1 MLALVK
7 TPRIEL
13 SLAGNNKGIN
23 EIIKYLQKEYQVEV
37 LVDSENIID
46 EAINVFDSELFA
58 DIKPG
63 EMVASYRL
71 KHGLTQKELAE
82 KSGIT
87 QTNIS
92 AYESGKRNLT
102 RKAAEK
108 LATALGENADKFFM
122 IKK

>member
-1 MLALVK
+1 
-7 TPRIEL
+7 
-13 SLAGNNKGIN
+13 
-23 EIIKYLQKEYQVEV
+23 
-37 LVDSENIID
+37 
-46 EAINVFDSELFA
+46 
-58 DIKPG
+58 
-63 EMVASYRL
+63 MVASYRL

-108 LATALGENADKFFM
+108 LANALGENADKFFM
-122 IKK
+122 AKK